1 MPYAE
6 PPSPEEFL
14 GAPLAEVAAVM
25 PPTVI
30 LAAGGTRRAA
40 ALAGHDPAGED
51 YVRWSRERVMET
63 FELLFRAGA
72 QHVLTCALR
81 ASQLAE
87 VGRYGERLIAWTDW
101 LLAGPEAL
109 EDYRRRGWRVRLA
122 GADGLEAL
130 RPTVERLRAATP
142 PSWRCTLWWHVS
154 PQADSFWRWT
164 LGAARRAEEPSQAAV
179 VRAMYGEDLPLAEL
193 MIAFGKPM
201 FVADVVPTVLFG
213 QELQCYWAQRP
224 GLMLDEELLRKIL
237 YDYAFLRRTWQADKS
252 GRYTG
257 LEGQR
262 ALWESDLTLGL
273 GRRVG
278 YFWYPRQEEMP
289 CE

>member
-6 PPSPEEFL
+6 PPSREQFL
-14 GAPLAEVAAVM
+14 GAPAAEVAAVM
-25 PPTVI
+25 PPTIV

-40 ALAGHDPAGED
+40 ALAGLDPAGED

-63 FELLFRAGA
+63 FELLFAHGA

-81 ASQLAE
+81 AGQLAE
-87 VGRYGERLIAWTDW
+87 VGRYGERLLAWTDW

-122 GADGLEAL
+122 GADGLAAL
-130 RPTVERLRAATP
+130 RPTVERLAAATP
-142 PSWRCTLWWHVS
+142 SSWRHTLWWHVS
-154 PQADSFWRWT
+154 PQPDSFWRWT
-164 LGAARRAEEPSQAAV
+164 LEAAGRAEGPSQAAV

-201 FVADVVPTVLFG
+201 LAADVVPAVLFA

-224 GLMLDEELLRKIL
+224 GLMLDAGQLRELL

-252 GRYTG
+252 ARYAG
-257 LEGQR
+257 LEEQR
-262 ALWESDLTLGL
+262 ALWASDLTLGL

-278 YFWYPRQEEMP
+278 PFWYPRREEKP
-289 CE
+289 CA